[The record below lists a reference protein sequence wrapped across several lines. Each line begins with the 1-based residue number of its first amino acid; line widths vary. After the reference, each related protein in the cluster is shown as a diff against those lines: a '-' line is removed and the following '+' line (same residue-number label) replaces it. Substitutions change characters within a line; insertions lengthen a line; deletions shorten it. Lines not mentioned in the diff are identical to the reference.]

1 MSFEGSRRSRRL
13 GWKLAAGAAAMFGFG
28 YLLVPLYQVYCQI
41 TGLNNGATGRATL
54 ASVQS
59 GPVDPA
65 RRVVVEFVASTSGS
79 LPWDFRPDVA
89 RIEVAPGRPVLA
101 TFHARNLSG
110 ASIIGQ
116 AVPSVTPNA
125 AAAYFHKIECFCF
138 SHQPLAPG
146 ESKDL
151 PVQFVIDAQ
160 LPAEIGTL
168 TLAYTFFS
176 VPGLIAVG
184 NRPATAQRR
193 KTGEG

>member
-1 MSFEGSRRSRRL
+1 MSYERSRRSRRL
-13 GWKLAAGAAAMFGFG
+13 GWKLAAGAVAMFGFG

-54 ASVQS
+54 AVVQG

-89 RIEVAPGRPVLA
+89 RVEVAPGRPVVA
-101 TFHARNLSG
+101 VFRARNLAG
-110 ASIIGQ
+110 VSITGQ

-125 AAAYFHKIECFCF
+125 AAPYFHKIECFCF

-146 ESKDL
+146 EAKDL
-151 PVQFVIDAQ
+151 PVQFVIDPQ

-176 VPGLIAVG
+176 VPGLIAVRG
-184 NRPATAQRR
+184 NGAAAQRR